1 MIAIHKLTRERFQ
14 VVRYK
19 MSFTKDRL
27 GITYG
32 ADEMQIYYPKTRK
45 IIKVDRNDY
54 RIVDNSSIQILDK
67 KTGKFS

>member
-19 MSFTKDRL
+19 ISVVKNGSDTTF
-27 GITYG
+27 GN
-32 ADEMQIYYPKTRK
+32 DELVIYYPKMKRSL
-45 IIKVDRNDY
+45 KVDRADY
-54 RIVDNSSIQILDK
+54 RIVDNLKIQILDK